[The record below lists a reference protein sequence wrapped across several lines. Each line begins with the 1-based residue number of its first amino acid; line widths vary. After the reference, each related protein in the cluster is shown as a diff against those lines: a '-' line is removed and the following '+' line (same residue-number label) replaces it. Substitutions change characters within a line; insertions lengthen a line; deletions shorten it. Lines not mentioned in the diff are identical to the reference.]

1 MSQKVMLTTIDNPF
15 NPFEQFDEWLAF
27 DLSKGYN
34 TCNLLAR
41 IANVSDELSE
51 NLNAFFFDRA
61 IDEIIEQNVTGLYRK
76 VDEKGTPVE
85 LKERLIN
92 Y

>member
-41 IANVSDELSE
+41 IATVSDELPE
-51 NLNAFFFDRA
+51 NLNIFFFNKA
-61 IDEIIEQNVTGLYRK
+61 MDEIIEQNVSGLYRK
-76 VDEKGTPVE
+76 VDEKGKPVE
-85 LKERLIN
+85 IKMVAAN
-92 Y
+92 

>member
-41 IANVSDELSE
+41 IANVSDELPE

-61 IDEIIEQNVTGLYRK
+61 IDEIVTQNVAGIYRK
-76 VDEKGTPVE
+76 VNEKGEPIE
-85 LKERLIN
+85 IN
-92 Y
+92 QALSK